1 MNRRLPVIVVVL
13 GVLAAALL
21 LDRSVGDDVETTDEA
36 VVDASVFP
44 ITSPG
49 ALSTT
54 WYCAGGT
61 ADEEAFADHSV
72 TVLNPTD
79 AEAAVTI
86 TVYAGRIAPPSQ
98 IVDPEDLDADE
109 DAEEPA
115 SEDSDADADDTATSV
130 VEQSDLPEPVTREV
144 AVGPQS
150 RERIVL
156 ADVLQAPVAS
166 ALVESTTGGIVVEH
180 EVTSVNGHDAK
191 PCATA
196 AAPEWHFAWGDTTV
210 DSRELLVL
218 FNPFPQD
225 AIVDGRFS
233 TEDGIREPVR
243 FDGLV
248 VPGRGTI
255 GVDLGDDVTR
265 RDEVAATITAR
276 SGRIV
281 VDRILRVNG
290 DEGRGLTV
298 QTGVPEPQQ
307 AWVFP
312 DGFRSEEVR
321 EEFVVYNPTDE
332 VAEATIDFVVDDPET
347 NGIPAPIDL
356 SLAPGTHQVVDPGA
370 DDRVPAEIGHSA
382 IVRSANDVRIV
393 AERVVYSERT
403 NRRGITVTTG
413 SPVESQTWSFAVGAA
428 DGGNDE
434 FLVLV
439 NLDPQILA
447 EVDVVA
453 IAGGQRLPVAA
464 LTGIELAPGERKV
477 VSLDEATDSAAL
489 PLEVRSTEPIV
500 VERGLYRVGEEE
512 RGMTNAVG
520 VPGPDGLRIPID
532 PLEAVPDDVDVGE
545 LDDPD
550 AGSGDDPGVP
560 QAPDD
565 VELPEPDETIVIDD
579 PDAEAEDPAVDE
591 PDTEDPDGSTTT
603 VADEEVP
610 ETTP

>member
-1 MNRRLPVIVVVL
+1 MSRRLPVIVVVL

-21 LDRSVGDDVETTDEA
+21 VDRSLGDDVDPVDEA

-44 ITSPG
+44 IASPG

-61 ADEEAFADHSV
+61 ADEEAFADHSITIV
-72 TVLNPTD
+72 NPTD
-79 AEAAVTI
+79 QEATATV
-86 TVYAGRIAPPSQ
+86 TVYAGRIAAPSQ
-98 IVDPEDLDADE
+98 VVDPEDLDADE
-109 DAEEPA
+109 
-115 SEDSDADADDTATSV
+115 ADADDDADDTTTTTAAA
-130 VEQSDLPEPVTREV
+130 DLSEPETREV

-150 RERIVL
+150 RERLTL
-156 ADVLQAPVAS
+156 ADVVQAPVAS
-166 ALVESTTGGIVVEH
+166 ALVESGTGAIVVEH

-196 AAPEWHFAWGDTTV
+196 AAPEWNFAWGDTTV

-225 AIVDGRFS
+225 AIVDGKFS

-265 RDEVAATITAR
+265 REEVAATITAR

-281 VDRILRVNG
+281 VDRIVRING

-298 QTGVPEPQQ
+298 QTGVPEAQQ

-312 DGFRSEEVR
+312 DGFRSDEVR

-332 VAEATIDFVVDDPET
+332 VAEATIDFIVDDPET

-356 SLAPGTHQVVDPGA
+356 SLAPGTHQVVDPGT
-370 DDRVPAEIGHSA
+370 DDRVPAEVGHSA
-382 IVRSANDVRIV
+382 TVRSANGVPIV
-393 AERVVYSERT
+393 AERVVYSDRT
-403 NRRGITVTTG
+403 NRRGVTVTTG

-439 NLDPQILA
+439 NLDPQILS

-453 IAGGQRLPVAA
+453 IAGGQRLPVAG
-464 LTGIELAPGERKV
+464 LTDIELAPGERKV
-477 VSLDEATDSAAL
+477 VSLDENTDSANL
-489 PLEVRSTEPIV
+489 PLEVQSTEPIV
-500 VERGLYRVGEEE
+500 VERGLYRVGDEE
-512 RGMTNAVG
+512 RGMSNAIG
-520 VPGPDGLRIPID
+520 IPGPDGLRTPID
-532 PLEAVPDDVDVGE
+532 PLDAVPEDIDVGGLDDPDVEPGDDPDDDSGETDAPEAPDDVD
-545 LDDPD
+545 
-550 AGSGDDPGVP
+550 
-560 QAPDD
+560 
-565 VELPEPDETIVIDD
+565 LPEPDETIVIDD
-579 PDAEAEDPAVDE
+579 PDAEAEDPDSA
-591 PDTEDPDGSTTT
+591 TTT
-603 VADEEVP
+603 VATEDVP